1 MPGERVIF
9 QRVLHLRS
17 QAVEAATH
25 ICDASDDPDSGTG
38 WQRYHR
44 SIPFIS
50 RISARNIS
58 GVRGS
63 NSFTTPDLRCSSH
76 RGTFPGSHSGHSSG
90 LLRQK
95 GFVTGLVSY
104 RRISQSRRGQACIPV
119 CHHRSVSRPRTGF
132 SI

>member
-17 QAVEAATH
+17 QAVETTTH
-25 ICDASDDPDSGTG
+25 ICDASDDPDFGTS

-44 SIPFIS
+44 VPPFIS
-50 RISARNIS
+50 RIIARNSS

-63 NSFTTPDLRCSSH
+63 NSFTRPDLRCSSH

-95 GFVTGLVSY
+95 GFVTGLVGS
-104 RRISQSRRGQACIPV
+104 GV
-119 CHHRSVSRPRTGF
+119 SVSATGTGMNSCMLSSLSKPSLHTVF